1 MCGPGLPVPGHLLT
15 ITFSKTGPKLSVPL
29 CLTWS
34 KPQET
39 VFPTRRITTL
49 LYITGGFLFYLV
61 PTKFFYFDW
70 IDVSFVSYIGPLDL
84 NMDGL
89 YDYNFYME
97 WVLQTNV
104 YNLIMMNILYIDIER
119 SYRCYKD
126 FLRVKHCISKVLS

>member
-1 MCGPGLPVPGHLLT
+1 MV
-15 ITFSKTGPKLSVPL
+15 
-29 CLTWS
+29 

-39 VFPTRRITTL
+39 VFFPQEGSLHYFISQK
-49 LYITGGFLFYLV
+49 FFFFYLV

-70 IDVSFVSYIGPLDL
+70 IDVSFVSYICPLDL

-89 YDYNFYME
+89 YDYNLYME

-104 YNLIMMNILYIDIER
+104 NNLIMMNILYVDIEQ
-119 SYRCYKD
+119 SYNCYKD